1 MPEITKLASTS
12 ALSLLASGGTSAIP
26 ELIIGG
32 AIVAVAAAVFT
43 YKEYKKFEE
52 KKHKK
57 KIEEINKLYTERL
70 KKITVPFYGSIDGFP
85 PIFQLNKENK
95 YESLHYNAA
104 EVKDIGKVPPS
115 GGDVA
120 LVSYRE
126 SIRAAIRKLQEYYFI
141 RAQSGDEDSDEI
153 TIRVLSYLLHMIDTK
168 CLNFLGYEYDIAYL
182 EALTEFINEYSSLGR
197 GEHSQHFS
205 RLKKVYKYLL
215 EAKQKLEKHKEFLSL
230 SETVAALRDHC
241 VQHSDLMIRTFVKM
255 VANQDDTELAA
266 TVSHDEIIDGI
277 LREHY
282 IRKELWG
289 IELVSDHQVDIPESV
304 FKEWLKN
311 LSVYYLRSLNIETG
325 QKTTKA
331 PCYKDFFNFIR
342 KAEKYLAGKTEGS
355 SEKEIKK
362 SNETIQEQ
370 LKLIAQVF
378 KDSDNFISTIYRVS
392 DKKFHVVHDEPTLV
406 ERTKVVANFAKL
418 IDDVISLQYVCI
430 HLSKSIKELGEI
442 YVKNPRHFHKIF
454 GAVAKLCLLIQTDLQ
469 TCVDD
474 FIALQEKNKDEM
486 QVARKEQF
494 PNEVRDLLDSVAV
507 GVERFGTEIKNC
519 RRKAKKAINK
529 DTVQS
534 VSYEMLEVVES
545 VLGRYFKDT
554 DTTNVGADKEGET
567 FSDDREEHSV
577 SFDTAQR
584 SDNAASQ
591 SQAGSASL
599 DKEEPLD
606 QLKKLTQDI
615 YNRIVSISRAEPQN
629 SKNYFNL
636 YDALIVMQEKSTHL
650 INEPDKSEERLF
662 KAERTLELTLNLAI
676 KTSQFLNKTLAERK
690 QLASSFAREVHN
702 TLNSEENSDVIDCHS
717 NSISR
722 FFYTHLCHF
731 SFFNTDTRKK
741 FTEFDVACS
750 NLM

>member
-1 MPEITKLASTS
+1 ML
-12 ALSLLASGGTSAIP
+12 
-26 ELIIGG
+26 
-32 AIVAVAAAVFT
+32 
-43 YKEYKKFEE
+43 
-52 KKHKK
+52 
-57 KIEEINKLYTERL
+57 
-70 KKITVPFYGSIDGFP
+70 
-85 PIFQLNKENK
+85 
-95 YESLHYNAA
+95 
-104 EVKDIGKVPPS
+104 PS

-126 SIRAAIRKLQEYYFI
+126 SIRAALRKLQEYYFL
-141 RAQSGDEDSDEI
+141 RAQSEDEESDEI

-182 EALTEFINEYSSLGR
+182 EALTEFINEYASLGR

-241 VQHSDLMIRTFVKM
+241 VQHSDLMIRILVKM
-255 VANQDDTELAA
+255 VASKGDTELAA

-289 IELVSDHQVDIPESV
+289 IELVADRQVDIAESV
-304 FKEWLKN
+304 FQRWLKN
-311 LSVYYLRSLNIETG
+311 LSIYYLSSLNIETG
-325 QKTTKA
+325 QKNTKT
-331 PCYKDFFNFIR
+331 PCYEDFFSFIK
-342 KAEKYLAGKTEGS
+342 KAENYLAGKTIGK

-362 SNETIQEQ
+362 LNEEMQQQ
-370 LKLIAQVF
+370 LKQIAKVF
-378 KDSDNFISTIYRVS
+378 NYSGNFISTVYRPS
-392 DKKFHVVHDEPTLV
+392 DKKFHVVHDESTLV

-418 IDDVISLQYVCI
+418 IDDVISLQFVCI

-469 TCVDD
+469 TCNDD
-474 FIALQEKNKDEM
+474 FITLQEKNKDEM

-494 PNEVRDLLDSVAV
+494 PNEVRSLLDSVAV
-507 GVERFGTEIKNC
+507 GVERLGAEINNC
-519 RRKAKKAINK
+519 RRKAKKAITK
-529 DTVQS
+529 DTIQS

-545 VLGRYFKDT
+545 VLGRYFKDA
-554 DTTNVGADKEGET
+554 DTTNTESEKQGDTCAGDSET
-567 FSDDREEHSV
+567 NSD
-577 SFDTAQR
+577 SFDVTQR
-584 SDNAASQ
+584 AAAPQRQPLDINSP
-591 SQAGSASL
+591 AS
-599 DKEEPLD
+599 KEEPLE

-615 YNRIVSISRAEPQN
+615 YHRIVAISRAEPQN

-636 YDALIVMQEKSTHL
+636 YDTLIVMQEKSISL
-650 INEPDKSEERLF
+650 MDEPDKTEERLF
-662 KAERTLELTLNLAI
+662 KAEKTLELTLNLAI
-676 KTSQFLNKTLAERK
+676 RTSQFLNKALAERK

-731 SFFNTDTRKK
+731 MNT
-741 FTEFDVACS
+741 
-750 NLM
+750 